1 MNMDHDLITAYC
13 GQMSDDVP
21 AYLTALDQ
29 YTHEHHSGAEMLSGA
44 FQGRLL
50 SLISKMIRPKVVLEI
65 GTYTGYSA
73 LCFAEGLA
81 PEGRVHS
88 IDVDERLKPTHD
100 LFIGNS
106 PYADRIT
113 IYFEDAKQLIPRLDL
128 TLDLVFIDGAKKDYA
143 TIFDLCL
150 PKLRKGGVILADNVL
165 WKGKVLIEGP
175 VDANTAAIKSFNE
188 KVYNNDE
195 VDKFML
201 PIRDGLF
208 WITKK

>member
-1 MNMDHDLITAYC
+1 MDHDLILDYC
-13 GQMSDDVP
+13 ERMSDDVP
-21 AYLTALDQ
+21 SYLTELDD
-29 YTHEHHSGAEMLSGA
+29 YTHKHHSGAEMLSGSY
-44 FQGRLL
+44 QGRLL
-50 SLISKMIRPKVVLEI
+50 ALISKLIRPKTVLEI

-81 PEGRVHS
+81 PDGMVHT
-88 IDVDERLKPTHD
+88 IDVDERLKPTHE
-100 LFIGNS
+100 LFFGKS
-106 PYADRIT
+106 PYADRIRV
-113 IYFEDAKQLIPRLDL
+113 YFEDAKQLIPKLDI

-143 TIFDLCL
+143 AVFDLCF

-165 WKGKVLIEGP
+165 WKGKVIMEGP
-175 VDANTAAIKSFNE
+175 VDANTAAIKAFNE
-188 KVYNNDE
+188 KVYSNDQ